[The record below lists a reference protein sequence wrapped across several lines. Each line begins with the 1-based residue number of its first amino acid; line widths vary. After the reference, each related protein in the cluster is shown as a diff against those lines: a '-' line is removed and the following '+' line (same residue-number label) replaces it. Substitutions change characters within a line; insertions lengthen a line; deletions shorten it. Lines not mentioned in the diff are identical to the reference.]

1 MRVKKTMLTAEE
13 LLKMPDTGRRLE
25 LVEGELFEMPP
36 AGGMHGKASVRIGGL
51 MDSHAFENGLGHV
64 FGAETGFLLARNPD
78 TVRAPDAAF
87 ISYERLPA
95 DADIRRFPEVAPDL
109 VVEVAS
115 PNDSAR
121 EIREKAEA
129 WLEAGASEVWVI
141 FPQHRTVAVH
151 RPGEEPQIIDDSG
164 VLRGGRA
171 FSGFQVP
178 VARLFQ

>member
-1 MRVKKTMLTAEE
+1 
-13 LLKMPDTGRRLE
+13 
-25 LVEGELFEMPP
+25 
-36 AGGMHGKASVRIGGL
+36 
-51 MDSHAFENGLGHV
+51 MDSHAYENGLGHV

-109 VVEVAS
+109 AVEVAS

-129 WLEAGASEVWVI
+129 WLEAGASEVWVM

-151 RPGEEPQIIDDSG
+151 RTWRGATGYRRDRRTEGWSG
-164 VLRGGRA
+164 V
-171 FSGFQVP
+171 FPGFQVP
-178 VARLFQ
+178 VARLFG